1 MHPFFIYNYDIMDAL
16 RNFLTGPRLFIIIA
30 VCTIPFVFLGTGSLS
45 TVFGGNIGTIN
56 GEKVTEID
64 LQTATNFA
72 VQKYK
77 SIYGE
82 DFEFADLSNE
92 IQIQAIKDELILQ
105 KVLLSNAKKL
115 GFVNDF
121 ANLQTKK
128 NIISNPQF
136 SLNGVFDENIYENQV
151 RANGH
156 TKESYIEL
164 MTDLV
169 ASDIFRRALSQS
181 GFSTPAE
188 IKELTYLLEQS
199 ADVEFIKID
208 SNALKNSIV
217 NTPEEVSEYYD
228 NNMIKFFSNEKRSF
242 KFIVLKPELYRN
254 KVIVPDGFVE
264 SAYNEYLSKS
274 SESTQIRFSHIMVE
288 KLNYDS
294 RDDALN
300 KINLVNEKIKNG
312 DDFVALASEFS
323 EDIVTKDNGGDLE
336 YFERDIFPPE
346 FSVAIDELKLNQ
358 TSNIIELEETFHILK
373 ITEFNQEETLSL
385 DDMRDSIINELIDTE
400 SMALMNDDYNS
411 AEELISS
418 NTSIEE
424 IASFLD
430 LDIGISDTLAKDNF
444 TFQIDDPRI
453 NEGVFSNAIGFNE
466 PSIIDLGDSA
476 IILSI
481 NEVIEPILKSF
492 DEVKNDADD
501 YLASVKATEKQM
513 LLTNEIKAAKAN
525 GQLDSFIEPYGDFI
539 KKDSFVNLK
548 RFSSLMPREVIFEV
562 FNNTTNETFISNVS
576 NGDTYIVDIIG
587 FTMPTDEFV
596 NEVSNEYKSFSDE
609 RISNIISVVI
619 NDEIFEDA
627 NVNLNNLIF

>member
-1 MHPFFIYNYDIMDAL
+1 MDAL

-45 TVFGGNIGTIN
+45 TVFGGSIGTIN

-82 DFEFADLSNE
+82 DFEFADLSSE

-105 KVLLSNAKKL
+105 KVLLSNAKNL
-115 GFVNDF
+115 GFVNEF

-169 ASDIFRRALSQS
+169 ASDIFRRALSSS

-199 ADVEFIKID
+199 ANIEFIKID

-228 NNMIKFFSNEKRSF
+228 NNKIKFFSNEKRSF
-242 KFIVLKPELYRN
+242 KFIILNPELYRN
-254 KVIVPDGFVE
+254 EVIVPDGFVE
-264 SAYNEYLSKS
+264 SAYNEYLSTS
-274 SESTQIRFSHIMVE
+274 TERTQIRFSHIMVE

-294 RDDALN
+294 PEDAFN

-312 DDFVALASEFS
+312 EDFVALASEFS

-336 YFERDIFPPE
+336 YFERDIFPSE

-373 ITEFNQEETLSL
+373 ITEFNKEETLSM
-385 DDMRDSIINELIDTE
+385 DDMRDSIINDLIDTE
-400 SMALMNDDYNS
+400 SLALMNDDYNS
-411 AEELISS
+411 VEELILS
-418 NTSIEE
+418 NTPIEE

-430 LDIGISDTLAKDNF
+430 LDMSISDTLSKDNF
-444 TFQIDDPRI
+444 TFEIDDSRI
-453 NEGVFSNAIGFNE
+453 NEGVFSNSVGFNE

-476 IILSI
+476 IILSL
-481 NEVIEPILKSF
+481 NEVIEPALKSF
-492 DEVKNDADD
+492 DEVKDDAGD
-501 YLASVKATEKQM
+501 YLASVKTTEKQM
-513 LLTNEIKAAKAN
+513 LLTNEIKTAKDN
-525 GQLDSFIEPYGDFI
+525 GQLDSFIMPYKDFI

-562 FNNTTNETFISNVS
+562 FNNSTDKTFISNVS

-609 RISNIISVVI
+609 RISNIISTVI

>member
-1 MHPFFIYNYDIMDAL
+1 MDAL

-115 GFVNDF
+115 GFVNNF

-228 NNMIKFFSNEKRSF
+228 NNKIKFFSNEKRSF

-274 SESTQIRFSHIMVE
+274 SERTQIRFSHIMVE

-501 YLASVKATEKQM
+501 YLASVKATEKQI
-513 LLTNEIKAAKAN
+513 LLTNEIKASKAN

>member
-1 MHPFFIYNYDIMDAL
+1 MDAL

-45 TVFGGNIGTIN
+45 TVFGGSIGTIN

-82 DFEFADLSNE
+82 DFEFADLSSE

-105 KVLLSNAKKL
+105 KVLLSNAKNL
-115 GFVNDF
+115 GFVNEF

-169 ASDIFRRALSQS
+169 ASDIFRRALSSS

-228 NNMIKFFSNEKRSF
+228 NNKIKFFSNEKRSF
-242 KFIVLKPELYRN
+242 KFIILNPELYRN
-254 KVIVPDGFVE
+254 EVIVPDGFVE
-264 SAYNEYLSKS
+264 SAYNEYLSTS
-274 SESTQIRFSHIMVE
+274 TERTQIRFSHIMVE

-294 RDDALN
+294 PEDAFN

-312 DDFVALASEFS
+312 EDFVALASEFS

-336 YFERDIFPPE
+336 YFERDIFPSE

-373 ITEFNQEETLSL
+373 ITEFNKEETLSM
-385 DDMRDSIINELIDTE
+385 DDMRDSIINDLIDTE
-400 SMALMNDDYNS
+400 SLALMNDDYNS
-411 AEELISS
+411 VEELILS
-418 NTSIEE
+418 NTPIEE

-430 LDIGISDTLAKDNF
+430 LDMSISDTLSKDNF
-444 TFQIDDPRI
+444 TFEIDDSRI
-453 NEGVFSNAIGFNE
+453 NEGVFSNSVGFNE

-476 IILSI
+476 IILSL
-481 NEVIEPILKSF
+481 NEVIEPALKSF
-492 DEVKNDADD
+492 DEVKDDAGD
-501 YLASVKATEKQM
+501 YLASVKTTEKQM
-513 LLTNEIKAAKAN
+513 LLTNEIKTAKDN
-525 GQLDSFIEPYGDFI
+525 GQLDSFIKPYGDII

-562 FNNTTNETFISNVS
+562 FNNSTDETFISNVS

-609 RISNIISVVI
+609 RISNIISTVI

>member
-1 MHPFFIYNYDIMDAL
+1 MDAL

-188 IKELTYLLEQS
+188 IKELTYLLEQT

-228 NNMIKFFSNEKRSF
+228 NNKIKFFSNEKRSF
-242 KFIVLKPELYRN
+242 KFIILKPELYRN

-274 SESTQIRFSHIMVE
+274 SERTQIRFSHIMVE

-346 FSVAIDELKLNQ
+346 FSIAIDELKLNQ

-424 IASFLD
+424 IARFLD

-501 YLASVKATEKQM
+501 YLASVKATEKQI
-513 LLTNEIKAAKAN
+513 LLTNEIKASKAN

>member
-1 MHPFFIYNYDIMDAL
+1 MDAL

-45 TVFGGNIGTIN
+45 TVFGGSIGTIN

-228 NNMIKFFSNEKRSF
+228 NNKIKFFSNEKRSF
-242 KFIVLKPELYRN
+242 KFIVLKPELYKN

-274 SESTQIRFSHIMVE
+274 SERTQIRFSHIMVE

-312 DDFVALASEFS
+312 EDFSALASEFS

>member
-228 NNMIKFFSNEKRSF
+228 NNKIKFFSNEKRSF

-274 SESTQIRFSHIMVE
+274 SERTQIRFSHIMVE

-513 LLTNEIKAAKAN
+513 LLTNEIKASKAN

>member
-228 NNMIKFFSNEKRSF
+228 NNKIKFFSNEKRSF

-453 NEGVFSNAIGFNE
+453 NEGVFSNTIGFNE

>member
-1 MHPFFIYNYDIMDAL
+1 MDSL

-45 TVFGGNIGTIN
+45 TVFGGSIGTIN

-105 KVLLSNAKKL
+105 KVLLSNAKNL

-169 ASDIFRRALSQS
+169 ASDIYRRALAQS
-181 GFSTPAE
+181 GFSTPTE

-199 ADVEFIKID
+199 ANVEFIKID

-217 NTPEEVSEYYD
+217 NTPKEVSEYYE
-228 NNMIKFFSNEKRSF
+228 NNKIKFFSNEKRSF
-242 KFIVLKPELYRN
+242 KFIILNPELYRN

-274 SESTQIRFSHIMVE
+274 SERTQIRFSHIMVE

-294 RDDALN
+294 RESAFN

-312 DDFVALASEFS
+312 EDFSALASEFS

-336 YFERDIFPPE
+336 YFERDIFPSE

-373 ITEFNQEETLSL
+373 ITEFNKEETLSM
-385 DDMRDSIINELIDTE
+385 DDMRDSIINDLMDTE
-400 SMALMNDDYNS
+400 SIALMNDDTNS
-411 AEELISS
+411 VEELILS

-430 LDIGISDTLAKDNF
+430 LDMSISDTLSKDNF
-444 TFQIDDPRI
+444 TFQIDDARI
-453 NEGVFSNAIGFNE
+453 NETVFSNSIGFNE

-476 IILSI
+476 IILSL
-481 NEVIEPILKSF
+481 NEVVEPILKSF
-492 DEVKNDADD
+492 DEVKDDADD
-501 YLASVKATEKQM
+501 YLASVKTAEKQM
-513 LLTNEIKAAKAN
+513 LLTNEIKTAKDN
-525 GQLDSFIEPYGDFI
+525 SQLDSFIEPYRDFI

-562 FNNTTNETFISNVS
+562 FNNTTNETIVSNVS
-576 NGDTYIVDIIG
+576 NGDTYIVDILS
-587 FTMPTDEFV
+587 FSMPTDEFV

-609 RISNIISVVI
+609 RISNIISTVI

>member
-228 NNMIKFFSNEKRSF
+228 NNKIKFFSNEKRSF
-242 KFIVLKPELYRN
+242 KFIILKPELYRN

-274 SESTQIRFSHIMVE
+274 SERTQIRFSHIMVE

-385 DDMRDSIINELIDTE
+385 DDLRDSIINDLIDTE

-411 AEELISS
+411 AEELITS

-627 NVNLNNLIF
+627 SVNLNNLIF

>member
-1 MHPFFIYNYDIMDAL
+1 MHPFFIYNYDNMDAL

-92 IQIQAIKDELILQ
+92 LQVQAIKDELILQ

-121 ANLQTKK
+121 ATLQTKK

-188 IKELTYLLEQS
+188 IKELTYLLERS

-228 NNMIKFFSNEKRSF
+228 NNKIKFFSNEKRSF
-242 KFIVLKPELYRN
+242 KFIVLKPELYRS

-274 SESTQIRFSHIMVE
+274 SERTQIRFSHIMVE

>member
-1 MHPFFIYNYDIMDAL
+1 MDAL

-228 NNMIKFFSNEKRSF
+228 NNKIKFFSNEKRSF

-274 SESTQIRFSHIMVE
+274 SELTQIRFSHIMVE

>member
-1 MHPFFIYNYDIMDAL
+1 MDAL

-45 TVFGGNIGTIN
+45 TVFGGSIGTIN

-105 KVLLSNAKKL
+105 KVLLSNAKNL

-156 TKESYIEL
+156 TKESYIDL

-181 GFSTPAE
+181 GFSTPTE

-199 ADVEFIKID
+199 ANIEFIKID

-217 NTPEEVSEYYD
+217 NTPEEVSEYYE
-228 NNMIKFFSNEKRSF
+228 NNKIKFFSNEKRSF
-242 KFIVLKPELYRN
+242 KYIILNPELYRN
-254 KVIVPDGFVE
+254 EVIVPDGFVE

-274 SESTQIRFSHIMVE
+274 SERTQIRFSHIMVE

-294 RDDALN
+294 RENAFN

-312 DDFVALASEFS
+312 EDFSALASEFS

-336 YFERDIFPPE
+336 YFERDIFPSE

-373 ITEFNQEETLSL
+373 ITEFNEEETLSM
-385 DDMRDSIINELIDTE
+385 DDMRDSIINDLIDTE
-400 SMALMNDDYNS
+400 SLALMNDDYNS
-411 AEELISS
+411 VEELILS

-430 LDIGISDTLAKDNF
+430 LDMRISDTLTKDNF
-444 TFQIDDPRI
+444 TFQIDDARI
-453 NEGVFSNAIGFNE
+453 NEGVFSNSIGFNE
-466 PSIIDLGDSA
+466 PSILDLGDTA
-476 IILSI
+476 IILSL
-481 NEVIEPILKSF
+481 NEVVEPILKSF
-492 DEVKNDADD
+492 DEVKDDADD
-501 YLASVKATEKQM
+501 YLASVKTAEKQM
-513 LLTNEIKAAKAN
+513 LLTNEIQTAKDN
-525 GQLDSFIEPYGDFI
+525 NQLDSFIEPYGDFI

-562 FNNTTNETFISNVS
+562 FNNKTDETFVSNVS
-576 NGDTYIVDIIG
+576 SGDTYIVDILS
-587 FTMPTDEFV
+587 FSMPTDEFV

-609 RISNIISVVI
+609 RISNIISTVI

>member
-228 NNMIKFFSNEKRSF
+228 NNKIKFFSNEKRSF

-274 SESTQIRFSHIMVE
+274 SERTQIRFSHIMVE

-294 RDDALN
+294 RDDAFN

-430 LDIGISDTLAKDNF
+430 ADIGISDTLAKDNF

-453 NEGVFSNAIGFNE
+453 NEVVFSNAIGFNE

>member
-1 MHPFFIYNYDIMDAL
+1 MDAL

-45 TVFGGNIGTIN
+45 TVFGGSIGTIN

-105 KVLLSNAKKL
+105 KVLLSNAKNL

-156 TKESYIEL
+156 TKESYIDL

-181 GFSTPAE
+181 GFSTPTE

-199 ADVEFIKID
+199 ANIEFIKID

-217 NTPEEVSEYYD
+217 NTPEEVSEYYE
-228 NNMIKFFSNEKRSF
+228 NNKIKFFSNEKRSF
-242 KFIVLKPELYRN
+242 KYIILNPEPYRN
-254 KVIVPDGFVE
+254 EVIVPDGFVE

-274 SESTQIRFSHIMVE
+274 SERTQIRFSHIMVE

-294 RDDALN
+294 RENAFN

-312 DDFVALASEFS
+312 EDFSALASEFS

-336 YFERDIFPPE
+336 YFERDIFPSE
-346 FSVAIDELKLNQ
+346 FSIAIDELKLNQ

-373 ITEFNQEETLSL
+373 ITEFNEEETLSM
-385 DDMRDSIINELIDTE
+385 DDMRDSIINDLIDTE
-400 SMALMNDDYNS
+400 SLALMNDDYNS
-411 AEELISS
+411 VEELILS

-430 LDIGISDTLAKDNF
+430 LDMRISDTLTKDNF
-444 TFQIDDPRI
+444 TFQIDDARI
-453 NEGVFSNAIGFNE
+453 NEGVFSNSIGFNE
-466 PSIIDLGDSA
+466 PSIIDLGDTA
-476 IILSI
+476 IILSL
-481 NEVIEPILKSF
+481 NEVVEPILKSF
-492 DEVKNDADD
+492 DEVKDDADD
-501 YLASVKATEKQM
+501 YLASVKTAEKQM
-513 LLTNEIKAAKAN
+513 LLTNEIQTAKDN
-525 GQLDSFIEPYGDFI
+525 NQLDSFIEPYGDFI

-562 FNNTTNETFISNVS
+562 FNNKTDETFVSNVS
-576 NGDTYIVDIIG
+576 SGDTYIVDILS
-587 FTMPTDEFV
+587 FSMPTDEFV

-609 RISNIISVVI
+609 RISNIISTVI

>member
-1 MHPFFIYNYDIMDAL
+1 LHPFFIYNYDIMDAL

-228 NNMIKFFSNEKRSF
+228 NNKIKFFSNEKRSF

-274 SESTQIRFSHIMVE
+274 SERTQIRFSHIMVE

>member
-228 NNMIKFFSNEKRSF
+228 NNKIKFFSNEKRSF

-274 SESTQIRFSHIMVE
+274 SERTQIRFSHIMVE

>member
-1 MHPFFIYNYDIMDAL
+1 MDAL

-228 NNMIKFFSNEKRSF
+228 NNKIKFFSNEKRSF

-274 SESTQIRFSHIMVE
+274 SERTQIRFSHIMVE

-513 LLTNEIKAAKAN
+513 LLTNEIKASKAN

>member
-1 MHPFFIYNYDIMDAL
+1 MDAL

-45 TVFGGNIGTIN
+45 TVFGGSIGTIN

-82 DFEFADLSNE
+82 DFEFADLSSE

-105 KVLLSNAKKL
+105 KVLLSNAKNL
-115 GFVNDF
+115 GFVNEF

-169 ASDIFRRALSQS
+169 ASDIFRRALSSS

-199 ADVEFIKID
+199 ANIEFIKID

-228 NNMIKFFSNEKRSF
+228 NNKIKFFSNEKRSF
-242 KFIVLKPELYRN
+242 KFIILNPELYRN
-254 KVIVPDGFVE
+254 EVIVPDGFVE
-264 SAYNEYLSKS
+264 SAYNEYLSTS
-274 SESTQIRFSHIMVE
+274 TERTQIRFSHIMVE

-294 RDDALN
+294 PEDAFN

-312 DDFVALASEFS
+312 EDFVALASEFS

-336 YFERDIFPPE
+336 YFERDIFPSE

-373 ITEFNQEETLSL
+373 ITEFNKEETLSM
-385 DDMRDSIINELIDTE
+385 DDMRDSIINDLIDTE
-400 SMALMNDDYNS
+400 SLALMNDDYNS
-411 AEELISS
+411 VEELILS
-418 NTSIEE
+418 NTPIEE

-430 LDIGISDTLAKDNF
+430 LDMSISDTLSKDNF
-444 TFQIDDPRI
+444 TFEIDDSRI
-453 NEGVFSNAIGFNE
+453 NEGVFSNSVGFNE

-476 IILSI
+476 IILSL
-481 NEVIEPILKSF
+481 NEVIEPALKSF
-492 DEVKNDADD
+492 DEVKDDAGD
-501 YLASVKATEKQM
+501 YLASVKTTEKQM
-513 LLTNEIKAAKAN
+513 LLTNEIKTAKDN
-525 GQLDSFIEPYGDFI
+525 GQLDSFIKPYGDII

-562 FNNTTNETFISNVS
+562 FNNSTDETFISNVS

-609 RISNIISVVI
+609 RISNIISTVI

>member
-1 MHPFFIYNYDIMDAL
+1 MDAL

-45 TVFGGNIGTIN
+45 TVFGGSIGTIN

-82 DFEFADLSNE
+82 DFEFADLSSE

-105 KVLLSNAKKL
+105 KVLLSNAKNL
-115 GFVNDF
+115 GFVNEF

-169 ASDIFRRALSQS
+169 ASDIFRRALSSS

-199 ADVEFIKID
+199 ANIEFIKID

-228 NNMIKFFSNEKRSF
+228 NNKIKFFSNEKRSF
-242 KFIVLKPELYRN
+242 KFIILNPELYRN
-254 KVIVPDGFVE
+254 EVIVPDGFVE
-264 SAYNEYLSKS
+264 SAYNEYLSTS
-274 SESTQIRFSHIMVE
+274 TERTQIRFSHIMVE

-294 RDDALN
+294 PEDAFN

-312 DDFVALASEFS
+312 EDFVALASEFS

-336 YFERDIFPPE
+336 YFERDIFPSE

-373 ITEFNQEETLSL
+373 ITEFNKEETLSM
-385 DDMRDSIINELIDTE
+385 DDMRDSIINDLIDTE
-400 SMALMNDDYNS
+400 SLALMNDDYNS
-411 AEELISS
+411 VEELILS
-418 NTSIEE
+418 NTPIEE

-430 LDIGISDTLAKDNF
+430 LDMSISDTLSKDNF
-444 TFQIDDPRI
+444 TFEIDDSRI
-453 NEGVFSNAIGFNE
+453 NEGVFSNSVGFNE

-476 IILSI
+476 IILSL
-481 NEVIEPILKSF
+481 NEVIEPALKSF
-492 DEVKNDADD
+492 DEVKDDAGD
-501 YLASVKATEKQM
+501 YLASVKTTEKQM
-513 LLTNEIKAAKAN
+513 LLTNEIKTAKDN
-525 GQLDSFIEPYGDFI
+525 GQLDS
-539 KKDSFVNLK
+539 L
-548 RFSSLMPREVIFEV
+548 
-562 FNNTTNETFISNVS
+562 
-576 NGDTYIVDIIG
+576 
-587 FTMPTDEFV
+587 
-596 NEVSNEYKSFSDE
+596 
-609 RISNIISVVI
+609 
-619 NDEIFEDA
+619 
-627 NVNLNNLIF
+627 

>member
-228 NNMIKFFSNEKRSF
+228 NNKIKFFSNEKRSF
-242 KFIVLKPELYRN
+242 KFIILKPELYRN

-274 SESTQIRFSHIMVE
+274 SERTQIRLSHIMVE

-294 RDDALN
+294 REDALN

-385 DDMRDSIINELIDTE
+385 DDLRDSIINDLIDTE

-411 AEELISS
+411 AEELMSS

-627 NVNLNNLIF
+627 SVNLNNLIF

>member
-1 MHPFFIYNYDIMDAL
+1 MDAL

-45 TVFGGNIGTIN
+45 TVFGGSIGTIN

-105 KVLLSNAKKL
+105 KVLLSNAKNL

-156 TKESYIEL
+156 TKESYIDL

-181 GFSTPAE
+181 GFSTPTE

-199 ADVEFIKID
+199 ANIEFIKID

-228 NNMIKFFSNEKRSF
+228 NNKIKFFSNEKRSF
-242 KFIVLKPELYRN
+242 KYIILNPELYRN
-254 KVIVPDGFVE
+254 EVIVPDGFVE

-274 SESTQIRFSHIMVE
+274 SERTQIRFSHIMVE

-294 RDDALN
+294 RENAFN

-312 DDFVALASEFS
+312 EDFSALASEFS

-336 YFERDIFPPE
+336 YFERDIFPSE

-373 ITEFNQEETLSL
+373 ITEFNEEETLSM
-385 DDMRDSIINELIDTE
+385 DDMRDSIINDLIDTE
-400 SMALMNDDYNS
+400 SLALMNDDYNS
-411 AEELISS
+411 VEELILS

-430 LDIGISDTLAKDNF
+430 LDMRISDTLTKDNF
-444 TFQIDDPRI
+444 TFQIDDARI
-453 NEGVFSNAIGFNE
+453 NEGVFSNSIGFNE
-466 PSIIDLGDSA
+466 PSIIDLGDTA
-476 IILSI
+476 IILSL
-481 NEVIEPILKSF
+481 NEVVEPILKSF
-492 DEVKNDADD
+492 DEVKDDADD
-501 YLASVKATEKQM
+501 YLASVKTAEKQM
-513 LLTNEIKAAKAN
+513 LLTNEIQTAKDN
-525 GQLDSFIEPYGDFI
+525 SQLDSFIEPYGDFI

-562 FNNTTNETFISNVS
+562 FNNTTDETFVSNVS
-576 NGDTYIVDIIG
+576 SGDTYIVDILS
-587 FTMPTDEFV
+587 FSMPTDEFV

-609 RISNIISVVI
+609 RISNIISTVI

>member
-1 MHPFFIYNYDIMDAL
+1 MDAL

-228 NNMIKFFSNEKRSF
+228 NNKIKFFSNEKRSF

-274 SESTQIRFSHIMVE
+274 SERTQIRFSHIMVE

-346 FSVAIDELKLNQ
+346 FSIAIDELKLNQ

-424 IASFLD
+424 IARFLD

-501 YLASVKATEKQM
+501 YLASVKATEKQI
-513 LLTNEIKAAKAN
+513 LLTNEIKASKAN

>member
-1 MHPFFIYNYDIMDAL
+1 M
-16 RNFLTGPRLFIIIA
+16 
-30 VCTIPFVFLGTGSLS
+30 GTGSLS

-228 NNMIKFFSNEKRSF
+228 NNKIKFFSNEKRSF

-274 SESTQIRFSHIMVE
+274 SERTQIRFSHIMVE

>member
-169 ASDIFRRALSQS
+169 ASDIFRLALSQS

-228 NNMIKFFSNEKRSF
+228 NNKIKFFSNEKRSF
-242 KFIVLKPELYRN
+242 KFVILEPELYRN

-274 SESTQIRFSHIMVE
+274 SERTQIRFSHIMVE

-294 RDDALN
+294 RDDAFN

-481 NEVIEPILKSF
+481 NEIIEPILKSF

>member
-228 NNMIKFFSNEKRSF
+228 NNKIKFFSNEKRSF

-430 LDIGISDTLAKDNF
+430 ADIGISDTLAKDNF

-453 NEGVFSNAIGFNE
+453 NEVVFSNAIGFNE

>member
-1 MHPFFIYNYDIMDAL
+1 MDAL

-45 TVFGGNIGTIN
+45 TVFGGSIGTIN

-82 DFEFADLSNE
+82 DFEFADLSSE

-105 KVLLSNAKKL
+105 KVLLSNAKNL
-115 GFVNDF
+115 GFVNEF

-169 ASDIFRRALSQS
+169 ASDIFRRALSSS

-199 ADVEFIKID
+199 ANIEFIKID

-228 NNMIKFFSNEKRSF
+228 NNKIKFFSNEKRSF
-242 KFIVLKPELYRN
+242 KFIILNPELYRN
-254 KVIVPDGFVE
+254 EVIVPDGFVE
-264 SAYNEYLSKS
+264 SAYNEYLSTS
-274 SESTQIRFSHIMVE
+274 TERTQIRFSHIMVE

-294 RDDALN
+294 PEDAFN

-312 DDFVALASEFS
+312 EDFVALASEFS

-336 YFERDIFPPE
+336 YFERDIFPSE

-373 ITEFNQEETLSL
+373 ITEFNKEETLSM
-385 DDMRDSIINELIDTE
+385 DDMRDSIINDLIDTE
-400 SMALMNDDYNS
+400 SLALMNDDFNS
-411 AEELISS
+411 VEELILS
-418 NTSIEE
+418 NTPIEE
-424 IASFLD
+424 IASLLG
-430 LDIGISDTLAKDNF
+430 LDISISDTLSKDNF
-444 TFQIDDPRI
+444 TFEIDDSRI
-453 NEGVFSNAIGFNE
+453 NEGVFSNSVGFNE

-476 IILSI
+476 IILSL
-481 NEVIEPILKSF
+481 NEVIEPALKSF
-492 DEVKNDADD
+492 DEVKDDAGD
-501 YLASVKATEKQM
+501 YLASVKTTEKQM
-513 LLTNEIKAAKAN
+513 LLTNEIKTAKDN

-562 FNNTTNETFISNVS
+562 FNNSTDETFISNVS

-609 RISNIISVVI
+609 RISNIISTVI

>member
-1 MHPFFIYNYDIMDAL
+1 MDAL

-45 TVFGGNIGTIN
+45 TVFGGSIGTIN

-82 DFEFADLSNE
+82 DFEFADLSDE

-105 KVLLSNAKKL
+105 KVLLSNAKNL

-169 ASDIFRRALSQS
+169 ASDIFRRALSSS

-199 ADVEFIKID
+199 ANIEFIKID

-228 NNMIKFFSNEKRSF
+228 NNKIKFFSNEKRSF
-242 KFIVLKPELYRN
+242 KFIILNPELYRN
-254 KVIVPDGFVE
+254 EVIVPDGFVE
-264 SAYNEYLSKS
+264 SAYNEYLSTS
-274 SESTQIRFSHIMVE
+274 TERTQIRFSHIMVE

-294 RDDALN
+294 PEDAFN

-312 DDFVALASEFS
+312 EDFVALASEFS

-336 YFERDIFPPE
+336 YFERDIFPSE

-373 ITEFNQEETLSL
+373 ITEFNKEETLSM
-385 DDMRDSIINELIDTE
+385 DDMRDSIINDLIDTE
-400 SMALMNDDYNS
+400 SLALMNDDYNS
-411 AEELISS
+411 VEELILS
-418 NTSIEE
+418 NTPIEE

-430 LDIGISDTLAKDNF
+430 LDMSISDTLSKDNF
-444 TFQIDDPRI
+444 TFEIDDSRI
-453 NEGVFSNAIGFNE
+453 NEGVFSNSVGVNE

-476 IILSI
+476 IILSL
-481 NEVIEPILKSF
+481 NEVIEPALKSF
-492 DEVKNDADD
+492 DEVKDDAGD
-501 YLASVKATEKQM
+501 YLASVKTTEKQM
-513 LLTNEIKAAKAN
+513 LLTNEIKTAKDN
-525 GQLDSFIEPYGDFI
+525 GQLDSFIKPYGDFI

-562 FNNTTNETFISNVS
+562 FNNSTDETFISNVS

-609 RISNIISVVI
+609 RISNIISTVI

>member
-1 MHPFFIYNYDIMDAL
+1 MDAL

-45 TVFGGNIGTIN
+45 TVFGGSIGTIN

-105 KVLLSNAKKL
+105 KVLLSNAKNL

-156 TKESYIEL
+156 TKESYIDL

-181 GFSTPAE
+181 GFSTPTE

-199 ADVEFIKID
+199 ANIEFIKID

-217 NTPEEVSEYYD
+217 NTPEEVSEYYE
-228 NNMIKFFSNEKRSF
+228 NNKIKFFSNEKRSF
-242 KFIVLKPELYRN
+242 KYIILNPELYRN
-254 KVIVPDGFVE
+254 EVIVPDGFVE

-274 SESTQIRFSHIMVE
+274 SERTQIRFSHIMVE

-294 RDDALN
+294 RENAFN

-312 DDFVALASEFS
+312 EDFSALASEFS

-336 YFERDIFPPE
+336 YFERDIFPSE
-346 FSVAIDELKLNQ
+346 FSIAIDELKLNQ

-373 ITEFNQEETLSL
+373 ITEFNEEETLSM
-385 DDMRDSIINELIDTE
+385 DDMRDSIINDLIDTE
-400 SMALMNDDYNS
+400 SLALMNDDYNS
-411 AEELISS
+411 VEELILS

-430 LDIGISDTLAKDNF
+430 LDMRISDTLTKDNF
-444 TFQIDDPRI
+444 TFQIDDARI
-453 NEGVFSNAIGFNE
+453 NEGVFSNSIGFNE
-466 PSIIDLGDSA
+466 PSIIDLGDTA
-476 IILSI
+476 IILSL
-481 NEVIEPILKSF
+481 NEVVEPILKSF
-492 DEVKNDADD
+492 DEVKDDADD
-501 YLASVKATEKQM
+501 YLASVETAEKQM
-513 LLTNEIKAAKAN
+513 LLTNEIQTAKDN
-525 GQLDSFIEPYGDFI
+525 NQLDSFIEPYGDFI

-562 FNNTTNETFISNVS
+562 FNNKTDETFVSNVS
-576 NGDTYIVDIIG
+576 SGDTYIVDILS
-587 FTMPTDEFV
+587 FSMPTDEFV

-609 RISNIISVVI
+609 RISNIISTVI

>member
-1 MHPFFIYNYDIMDAL
+1 MDAL

-228 NNMIKFFSNEKRSF
+228 NNKIKFFSNEKRSF

-274 SESTQIRFSHIMVE
+274 SERTQIRFSHIMVE

-346 FSVAIDELKLNQ
+346 FSIAIDELKLNQ

-501 YLASVKATEKQM
+501 YLASVKATEKQI
-513 LLTNEIKAAKAN
+513 LLTNEIKASKAN

>member
-1 MHPFFIYNYDIMDAL
+1 MDAL

-228 NNMIKFFSNEKRSF
+228 NNKIKFFSNEKRSF

-274 SESTQIRFSHIMVE
+274 SERTQIRFSHIMVE

-346 FSVAIDELKLNQ
+346 FSIAIDELKLNQ

-501 YLASVKATEKQM
+501 YLASVKATEKQI
-513 LLTNEIKAAKAN
+513 LLTNEIKASKAN

-548 RFSSLMPREVIFEV
+548 RFSTLMPREVIFEV

>member
-1 MHPFFIYNYDIMDAL
+1 MDAL

-188 IKELTYLLEQS
+188 IKELTYLLEQT

-228 NNMIKFFSNEKRSF
+228 NNKIKFFSNEKRSF

-274 SESTQIRFSHIMVE
+274 SERTQIRFSHIMVE

-312 DDFVALASEFS
+312 EDFSALASEFS

-492 DEVKNDADD
+492 DEVKNDAYD
-501 YLASVKATEKQM
+501 YLASVKTAEKQM
-513 LLTNEIKAAKAN
+513 LLTNEIKTAKAN

>member
-228 NNMIKFFSNEKRSF
+228 NNKIKFFSNEKRSF

>member
-1 MHPFFIYNYDIMDAL
+1 MDAL

-45 TVFGGNIGTIN
+45 TVFGGSIGTIN

-228 NNMIKFFSNEKRSF
+228 NNKIKFFSNEKRSF
-242 KFIVLKPELYRN
+242 KFIVLKPELYKN

-274 SESTQIRFSHIMVE
+274 SERTQIRFSHIMVE

-312 DDFVALASEFS
+312 EDFSALASEFS

-385 DDMRDSIINELIDTE
+385 DDMRDSIINDLIDTE
-400 SMALMNDDYNS
+400 SLALMNDDYNS

-492 DEVKNDADD
+492 DEVKNDAYD
-501 YLASVKATEKQM
+501 YLASVKTAEKQM
-513 LLTNEIKAAKAN
+513 LLTNEIKTAKAN

>member
-1 MHPFFIYNYDIMDAL
+1 MDAL

-228 NNMIKFFSNEKRSF
+228 NNKIKFFSNEKRSF

-274 SESTQIRFSHIMVE
+274 SERTQIRFSHIMVE

-501 YLASVKATEKQM
+501 YLASVKATEKQI
-513 LLTNEIKAAKAN
+513 LLTNEIKASKAN